1 MKSVLFICLFSII
14 CCKVSFDLETVRKDL
29 LNRHNLYRSKHQVP
43 NLQRLSSLERIAQSY
58 SQKLVSLG
66 YLVHSSNTLN
76 GEYIGENLYMGYNA
90 GYLGTSPV
98 DSWYEEIKDY
108 SFARSDYIKGTGHF
122 TQVVWKNSKQLGCG
136 VACGSND
143 YCYVTC
149 NYYPGGNYLGEFREN
164 VLPLSETSSEDTTS
178 NEENNEVKT
187 DAPVKDVTTNGSGI
201 EKLSRSILGKHNYL
215 IFLLMILFYL

>member
-1 MKSVLFICLFSII
+1 MKSVILICLISIVFS
-14 CCKVSFDLETVRKDL
+14 KVEFDLETVRKDL
-29 LNRHNLYRSKHQVP
+29 LNRHNLYRSKHQAP
-43 NLQRLSSLERIAQSY
+43 NLQRLSSLESIAQSY
-58 SQKLVSLG
+58 SRKLVSLG

-76 GEYIGENLYMGYNA
+76 GQYIGENLYMGYNA

-98 DSWYEEIKDY
+98 DSWYEEISKY
-108 SFARSDYIKGTGHF
+108 SFAKSDYIKGTGHF

-164 VLPLSETSSEDTTS
+164 VLPLSETSYVDTTS
-178 NEENNEVKT
+178 KEENNEVKT
-187 DAPVKDVTTNGSGI
+187 DAPENDVTTNGSGI

>member
-1 MKSVLFICLFSII
+1 MKSVLFICLISII
-14 CCKVSFDLETVRKDL
+14 SSKVSFDLETVRKDL
-29 LNRHNLYRSKHQVP
+29 LNRHNLYRSKHQAP
-43 NLQRLSSLERIAQSY
+43 SLQRLSSLESIAQSY
-58 SQKLVSLG
+58 SRKLVSLG

-98 DSWYEEIKDY
+98 DSWYEEISKY
-108 SFARSDYIKGTGHF
+108 SFAKSDYIKGTGHF

-178 NEENNEVKT
+178 NEENNEVET

>member
-1 MKSVLFICLFSII
+1 
-14 CCKVSFDLETVRKDL
+14 
-29 LNRHNLYRSKHQVP
+29 
-43 NLQRLSSLERIAQSY
+43 
-58 SQKLVSLG
+58 
-66 YLVHSSNTLN
+66 
-76 GEYIGENLYMGYNA
+76 MGYNA

-149 NYYPGGNYLGEFREN
+149 NYYPGGNYLGQFRTN
-164 VLPLSETSSEDTTS
+164 VLPLSDSTPEDTTAQQVALQ
-178 NEENNEVKT
+178 NYVIDNTAKKIELT
-187 DAPVKDVTTNGSGI
+187 IPVKKDDSVWLRIAPNTADGGYYARLSNLKVTLVT
-201 EKLSRSILGKHNYL
+201 
-215 IFLLMILFYL
+215 

>member
-1 MKSVLFICLFSII
+1 MRTLLLICLISAIFSA
-14 CCKVSFDLETVRKDL
+14 VTFDLEQVRKDL
-29 LNRHNLYRSKHQVP
+29 LTRHNYYRAKHQAP
-43 NLQRLSSLERIAQSY
+43 DLTRLAKLEEISQSY
-58 SQKLVSLG
+58 SEYLASIG

-76 GEYIGENLYMGYNA
+76 GNYIGENLYMGYNA

-98 DSWYEEIKDY
+98 DSWYEEISKY
-108 SFARSDYIKGTGHF
+108 SFAKSDYIKGTGHF

-178 NEENNEVKT
+178 KEEDNEVKT